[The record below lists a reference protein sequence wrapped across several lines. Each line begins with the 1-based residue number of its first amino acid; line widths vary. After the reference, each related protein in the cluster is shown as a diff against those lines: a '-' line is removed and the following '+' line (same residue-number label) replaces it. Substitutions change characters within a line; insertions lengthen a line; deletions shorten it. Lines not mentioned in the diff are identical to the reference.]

1 MEKKP
6 LVDKEV
12 VLHSMALALH
22 PARACLVVASATVYD
37 SRRRSKPCFSYGQT
51 VTRARRRATP
61 RWVSSAAPV
70 AESME
75 EVIQNSGRTTDM
87 AHVLWRSV
95 CRKGDVAID
104 ATAGNGWDTEVL
116 ADLVLGDDE
125 TRKGKVIAFDV
136 QESAINSTRA
146 RIEQHFSGDPS
157 KAERVQLMLGSHAT
171 LGDYVEVVMG
181 DTEGSDDTADDADIN
196 SYGNVSVVCFNL
208 GYLPGPGSDR
218 SVVTETESTI
228 QAVSSAVKSLRPGG
242 VVTVIGYIGHAG
254 GLEETTAVEKFVASL
269 DPKIFTAT
277 SHLVM
282 NRENCPRL
290 IAVHRKVTSGKKN

>member
-1 MEKKP
+1 
-6 LVDKEV
+6 
-12 VLHSMALALH
+12 
-22 PARACLVVASATVYD
+22 
-37 SRRRSKPCFSYGQT
+37 
-51 VTRARRRATP
+51 
-61 RWVSSAAPV
+61 
-70 AESME
+70 
-75 EVIQNSGRTTDM
+75 
-87 AHVLWRSV
+87 
-95 CRKGDVAID
+95 
-104 ATAGNGWDTEVL
+104 
-116 ADLVLGDDE
+116 
-125 TRKGKVIAFDV
+125 
-136 QESAINSTRA
+136 
-146 RIEQHFSGDPS
+146 
-157 KAERVQLMLGSHAT
+157 
-171 LGDYVEVVMG
+171 MG

-254 GLEETTAVEKFVASL
+254 GLEETTAVEKFVAAL
-269 DPKIFTAT
+269 DPKRFTAT